1 MFDSVVVGADD
12 SPTAAQAVEAAI
24 ELVKLAGGSLHVV
37 TAYKPTAGAA
47 SGLPSEFQNVVLA
60 NGHAQ
65 GLLDDFASRARAGSV
80 TVKTHALKGDPAD
93 ALVAVAERE
102 KADLIVVG
110 NKGMQRRV
118 LASVPNSVA
127 HQATCS
133 VLIVKTT

>member
-24 ELVKLAGGSLHVV
+24 ELVKIVGGALHVV
-37 TAYKPTAGAA
+37 TAYKPTSGGA
-47 SGLPSEFQNVVLA
+47 SGLPSEFQNVVLS
-60 NGHAQ
+60 NGRAQ
-65 GLLDDFASRARAGSV
+65 GLLDDLASRARAGSV
-80 TVKTHALKGDPAD
+80 TVKTHALKSDPVD
-93 ALVAVAERE
+93 ALIAVAERE

-110 NKGMQRRV
+110 SKGMQRRV

-127 HQATCS
+127 HQAPCS